1 MGIGTAREASALQDP
16 AKTALLPPERAD
28 IHPRMTGAIPTMT
41 LTRRAL
47 TLALAAAPL
56 ATPALAETL
65 APADQALVDRAVAYL
80 QGMSE
85 VKARFVQTDARGT
98 TVQGTVFL
106 KRPGKARF
114 AYDPPSGLLVVSN
127 GSTVSVAD
135 SRLKTFDAYPL
146 MSTPLSLFL
155 AKTIRLDRG
164 VQVTRVNRM
173 SDGFSITA
181 RDGKKQKAGQIT
193 LTFTDAPLRLQGW
206 SVTDAQGRT
215 TRVALSGL
223 QAAPGLDPK
232 LFVLKDPRP
241 KNVGRA
247 KM

>member
-1 MGIGTAREASALQDP
+1 
-16 AKTALLPPERAD
+16 
-28 IHPRMTGAIPTMT
+28 MT
-41 LTRRAL
+41 LTRRTL

-56 ATPALAETL
+56 ATPALAQGL
-65 APADQALVDRAVAYL
+65 AAGDQALVDRVVAYL
-80 QGMSE
+80 QAMGE
-85 VKARFVQTDARGT
+85 AKARFVQTDARGAT
-98 TVQGTVFL
+98 SRGTVFL

-164 VQVTRVNRM
+164 VQVTRVARM

-181 RDGKKQKAGQIT
+181 RDIRKETAGQIT
-193 LTFTDAPLRLQGW
+193 LTFTDAPLALLGW
-206 SVTDAQGRT
+206 SVTDAQGRA

-223 QAAPGLDPK
+223 QPAPGLDPG

-241 KNVGRA
+241 KNVGRG
-247 KM
+247 KL

>member
-1 MGIGTAREASALQDP
+1 
-16 AKTALLPPERAD
+16 
-28 IHPRMTGAIPTMT
+28 MT
-41 LTRRAL
+41 LTRRTL

-56 ATPALAETL
+56 ATPALAQGL
-65 APADQALVDRAVAYL
+65 AAGDQALVDRVVAYL
-80 QGMSE
+80 QAMGE
-85 VKARFVQTDARGT
+85 AKARFVQTDARGAT
-98 TVQGTVFL
+98 SRGTVFL

-164 VQVTRVNRM
+164 VQVTRVARM

-181 RDGKKQKAGQIT
+181 RDIRKETAGQIT
-193 LTFTDAPLRLQGW
+193 LTFTDAPLALLGW
-206 SVTDAQGRT
+206 SVTDAQGRA

-223 QAAPGLDPK
+223 QPAPGLDPS

-241 KNVGRA
+241 KNVGRG
-247 KM
+247 KL